1 MIRKIRVRSQSAV
14 NHLIKERIRAKRK
27 SRERINNWACVTS
40 PSPGNQVDG
49 LPGGVST
56 GAVVASW
63 HPRRRATIN
72 IFDMKNKGLDEN
84 C

>member
-1 MIRKIRVRSQSAV
+1 MLVSKHIF
-14 NHLIKERIRAKRK
+14 KRK
-27 SRERINNWACVTS
+27 LHNQACVTS

-63 HPRRRATIN
+63 HPRRRATIDEN
-72 IFDMKNKGLDEN
+72 DMKNKGFEKFFIS
-84 C
+84 

>member
-1 MIRKIRVRSQSAV
+1 MTQNDLCKNMFQS
-14 NHLIKERIRAKRK
+14 NETFC
-27 SRERINNWACVTS
+27 ACVTS
-40 PSPGNQVDG
+40 SSPGNQVDG

-63 HPRRRATIN
+63 HPGRRATIGEN
-72 IFDMKNKGLDEN
+72 DMKNKGFDEK